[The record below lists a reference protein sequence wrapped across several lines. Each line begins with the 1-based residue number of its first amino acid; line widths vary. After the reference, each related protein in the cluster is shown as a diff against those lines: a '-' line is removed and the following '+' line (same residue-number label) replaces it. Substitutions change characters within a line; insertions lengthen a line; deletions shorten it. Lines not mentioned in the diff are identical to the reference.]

1 MNLQKKVLYE
11 LGEEYIKEKGKM
23 WLKVV
28 SPSMTPLI
36 QINDKVLVESIKCDE
51 ISLGDIIVFK
61 GNDSPFITHRVI
73 ARRKVND
80 EFHFFEKGDRS
91 VTGTWIHEKSII
103 ARVIAIKKRDDN
115 SVVLLT
121 DNKRNKFI
129 NKLYTMY
136 LLCSYIFEKII
147 RIIKNWAKG
156 YKTLTFLR
164 EPYRYSY
171 KIITKG
177 QNLSKKVFVF
187 MFIKGMRLYG

>member
-1 MNLQKKVLYE
+1 MNLQKKILYE
-11 LGEEYIKEKGKM
+11 LGEQYIKEKGKM

-36 QINDKVLVESIKCDE
+36 QINDKVLVESIKCE
-51 ISLGDIIVFK
+51 AISIGDIIVFK

-73 ARRKVND
+73 GKRKING
-80 EFHFFEKGDRS
+80 ELLFLEKGDRS

-103 ARVIAIKKRDDN
+103 ARVIAIKKRDNN
-115 SVVLLT
+115 SIVLLA
-121 DNKRNKFI
+121 NHKRNKII

-136 LLCSYIFEKII
+136 LLSTYIFEKII
-147 RIIKNWAKG
+147 RIFKNWAKG

-187 MFIKGMRLYG
+187 IFVKGMRLYG